1 MKMDFFRRKRF
12 GKHHYV
18 SFPKLLFH
26 QHDAL
31 TSFDWENKA
40 IAFLPN
46 SSRSFEYVHNL
57 SFRPLA
63 AYTTFHSPHPKPT
76 QSFIRLIRNQRIILH
91 PSHPKPTYH
100 FLFAPSEYI
109 HNLSFASSE
118 TNTIFSTCP
127 IRSQRISLFPTPYF
141 HHHPYRYQFQN
152 ELPSTSIRKTSG
164 SLSPNFFVYTHSNIN
179 TIFFF

>member
-109 HNLSFASSE
+109 HNLLFAPIRNQHNILYLPHPKPTHLPIPHS
-118 TNTIFSTCP
+118 IFS
-127 IRSQRISLFPTPYF
+127 SS
-141 HHHPYRYQFQN
+141 
-152 ELPSTSIRKTSG
+152 
-164 SLSPNFFVYTHSNIN
+164 SLSLSISK
-179 TIFFF
+179 